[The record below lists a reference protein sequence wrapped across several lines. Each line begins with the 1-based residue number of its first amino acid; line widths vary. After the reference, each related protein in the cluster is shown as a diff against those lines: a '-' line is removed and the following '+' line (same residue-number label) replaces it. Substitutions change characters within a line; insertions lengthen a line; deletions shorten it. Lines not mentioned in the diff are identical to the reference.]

1 MKLKINM
8 WTAIFDIVNCVL
20 FVISW
25 FVIAGAAVMDAT
37 SGTNATGGT
46 GSFFYIMAWIGVALN
61 IWALVASK
69 KNDISIVGPVL
80 GIIGSALFG
89 VTAAMAFPALV
100 VLIIA
105 TVFTFLQHPAKRRST
120 KQLGLASPVI

>member
-20 FVISW
+20 FVVSW
-25 FVIAGAAVMDAT
+25 FVIAVMDTT
-37 SGTNATGGT
+37 SGTNATGST
-46 GSFFYIMAWIGVALN
+46 GLFFYIMAWIGVALN

-80 GIIGSALFG
+80 GIIGSAMFG

-105 TVFTFLQHPAKRRST
+105 TVFTFLQHPAKGTQQSN
-120 KQLGLASPVI
+120 

>member
-8 WTAIFDIVNCVL
+8 WTAIFDIVNCIL
-20 FVISW
+20 FVVSW
-25 FVIAGAAVMDAT
+25 FVIAGTAVMDAT

-46 GSFFYIMAWIGVALN
+46 GTFFYIMAWIGVALN

-69 KNDISIVGPVL
+69 KNNISIVGPVL
-80 GIIGSALFG
+80 GIIGSTMFG

-105 TVFTFLQHPAKRRST
+105 TVFTFLQHPTKGT
-120 KQLGLASPVI
+120 KQTN

>member
-8 WTAIFDIVNCVL
+8 WTAIFDIVNCIL
-20 FVISW
+20 FVVSW
-25 FVIAGAAVMDAT
+25 FVIAGTAVMDAT

-46 GSFFYIMAWIGVALN
+46 GTFLYIMAWIGVALN

-80 GIIGSALFG
+80 GIIGSAMFG

-105 TVFTFLQHPAKRRST
+105 TVFTFLQRPAKGTQQSN
-120 KQLGLASPVI
+120 